1 MKKILKIFENKEKR
15 VENLVFLLV
24 ILVITLIIINTIL
37 KGEETKENNGLVS
50 FETESI
56 SKVNSYENVSKSNE
70 LEEKLEIIL
79 SKIKG
84 VSNANVLITYS
95 ETEEIVPI
103 YNLNNSKS
111 KTEEGEKVTEEE
123 TISKD
128 IILDTSSNA
137 LVQKIISPKIE
148 GAIIIADGADNLEVK
163 ANIISAVEV
172 VTGLASHKIQV
183 FEKGE
188 D

>member
-1 MKKILKIFENKEKR
+1 M
-15 VENLVFLLV
+15 
-24 ILVITLIIINTIL
+24 
-37 KGEETKENNGLVS
+37 
-50 FETESI
+50 
-56 SKVNSYENVSKSNE
+56 
-70 LEEKLEIIL
+70 
-79 SKIKG
+79 
-84 VSNANVLITYS
+84 
-95 ETEEIVPI
+95 
-103 YNLNNSKS
+103 NNSKS
-111 KTEEGEKVTEEE
+111 KIEEGEKVTEEE

-183 FEKGE
+183 FEKG
-188 D
+188 DD